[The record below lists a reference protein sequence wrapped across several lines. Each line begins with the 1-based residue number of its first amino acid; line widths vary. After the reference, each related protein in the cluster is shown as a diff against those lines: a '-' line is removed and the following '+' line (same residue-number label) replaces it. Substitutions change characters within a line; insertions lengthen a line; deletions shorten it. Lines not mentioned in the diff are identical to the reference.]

1 MFDNSKPYVLVF
13 GASVVDIFGFSSC
26 CYRPYNS
33 TPGLVKMSF
42 GGVCRNIAE
51 NLARV
56 NVNTKFIS
64 ILGDDEKGRSMLE
77 HSRLIGYDMEDSLI
91 LEDSGTP
98 TYLAILNEN
107 GEMVS
112 SIADMKSIDQ
122 MTTDFIDLKS
132 EIIAN
137 AEYTFLDSDSP
148 EIMEYLL
155 LNFKD
160 KTKFVLDPVSAEK
173 AINIRHLI
181 KHFHTIKPNRYEAEV
196 MTGFEIRTDDD
207 LILASEHFLSMGV
220 KNVFISLDED
230 GIFYSNGRE
239 IGKIKSENV
248 KVKNVTGAGDS
259 FVAGLGYGYMNDLSM
274 LDSVKFA
281 VTMANLTISHE
292 DTIHPDMSF
301 DSIHAMKDKNTWI
314 HKDLSKK

>member
-1 MFDNSKPYVLVF
+1 MFDNNKPYVLVF

-33 TPGLVKMSF
+33 TPGVVKMAF

-51 NLARV
+51 NLARLD
-56 NVNTKFIS
+56 VNTKFIS

-77 HSRLIGYDMEDSLI
+77 HSRFIGYDMEDSLI

-98 TYLAILNEN
+98 TYLAILNEY

-122 MTTDFIDLKS
+122 MNTDFIDSKAELI
-132 EIIAN
+132 EN

-155 LNFKD
+155 LKFKG
-160 KTKFVLDPVSAEK
+160 KTKFILDPVSAEK
-173 AINIRHLI
+173 AINIKHLI
-181 KHFHTIKPNRYEAEV
+181 KHFHSIKPNRHEAEV

-207 LILASEHFLSMGV
+207 LILASDHFIGMGV

-230 GIFYSNGRE
+230 GIFYSNGSE
-239 IGKIKSENV
+239 IGKIKS
-248 KVKNVTGAGDS
+248 
-259 FVAGLGYGYMNDLSM
+259 
-274 LDSVKFA
+274 
-281 VTMANLTISHE
+281 
-292 DTIHPDMSF
+292 
-301 DSIHAMKDKNTWI
+301 
-314 HKDLSKK
+314 